1 MSIKMKQ
8 LPITERP
15 YEKLE
20 QYGEKSLT
28 NAELLAIIIK
38 SGTREETS
46 VQLAQRILTLSN
58 EKDKNNLNFLRDI
71 AIEELIKIKGIGKV
85 KAVQIKAIC
94 ELASR
99 MNGIDNYKGIKIL
112 KTQDIGDLLFE
123 EMRFEKQEILKLVM
137 LDNKNKLLKIKDVA
151 KGARNFV
158 SANIQVIF
166 NEIIKTQAL
175 KFILVHN
182 HPSGDTTPSQ
192 KDIEYTERIIQASK
206 ILEIQF
212 LDHIII
218 GINNYL
224 SIFAKI
230 EKLGR
235 NV

>member
-1 MSIKMKQ
+1 M
-8 LPITERP
+8 
-15 YEKLE
+15 
-20 QYGEKSLT
+20 
-28 NAELLAIIIK
+28 
-38 SGTREETS
+38 
-46 VQLAQRILTLSN
+46 
-58 EKDKNNLNFLRDI
+58 
-71 AIEELIKIKGIGKV
+71 
-85 KAVQIKAIC
+85 C

-112 KTQDIGDLLFE
+112 KTQDIGELLFE

-137 LDNKNKLLKIKDVA
+137 LDNQNKLLKIKEVA

-166 NEIIKTQAL
+166 NETIKTQAI

-182 HPSGDTTPSQ
+182 HPSGETTPSQ
-192 KDIEYTERIIQASK
+192 KDIEFTERIIQASK

-218 GINNYL
+218 GSNNYV